1 MKTLSNI
8 KQAGKLR
15 KKTDLE
21 PVKRNVTRW
30 SSTYEMVKRFFEI
43 KSSLTMKI
51 QTWLVIC
58 LRV

>member
-21 PVKRNVTRW
+21 PVETKCH
-30 SSTYEMVKRFFEI
+30 STYEMVTRFFEI
-43 KSSLTMKI
+43 KT
-51 QTWLVIC
+51 
-58 LRV
+58 LR